1 MGGLPTMTAQGQT
14 NDDVLAREL
23 AAEQSHADRA
33 YARLDQLRAEAS
45 RQLAET
51 ERSRPSNHQAVFERD
66 VFAHAAATRRAEL
79 EHADEGLVFGRL
91 DHSDSTTLHIGRI
104 GVRTEQLDPLVVDWR
119 APAAAA
125 FYRATP
131 VEPLDVARRRTI
143 TSKGRQVVGVNDE
156 LLDAE
161 AADALHGDSV
171 IGEGS
176 FLTALARERGAHMR
190 DIAATIAREQDEI
203 IRAKDQGAV
212 LVTGGPGTGK
222 TAVALHRVAYLMYAH
237 RDRYAQRGV
246 LVVGPSGVFIRYIS
260 QVLPTL
266 GETSA
271 TLASLGDLVPG
282 SAATLSDPPEVAV
295 AKGSAAMV
303 QVLRAA
309 VQRMSRR
316 RPPGDLRLTHRSH
329 HIVIPARAVEGRLR
343 QLHGSSRPHNSMRR
357 AAANAIADLVWST
370 WSRTAGASDWRPDT
384 KAALRE
390 ELAYTLAEDR
400 GFRSLLDAV
409 WPILT
414 PREVLD
420 ALRTGQV
427 ELNAVARG
435 LLSAEQLTALRD
447 AWAGLRMLPGDDDE
461 DEEASLVSPPLTA
474 ADVALLDELRELL
487 GELPS
492 GDPYG
497 APEEEIEEDD
507 DDIAEVT
514 TFADRTSRRG
524 PRGFDEAHR
533 GYAHVVVDEAQ
544 DVSPMQWRM
553 LARRGRGATW
563 TVVGDWAQSS
573 WADVS
578 EVRTALESAVGRRGI
593 ASFELTTNYRT
604 TGSVAELAGRI
615 LRRVDPSLKAPT
627 AVRDRGDE
635 VEVVASCHDLASSAR
650 SAARALLAGMP
661 GSVGVIAP
669 HTLAAD
675 AREWLAD
682 LDDRLVVVNPWE
694 AKGLEYDGA
703 LVLAPEALVAES
715 AAGMRALYV
724 ATTRATRRLV
734 LVSRLADPLAE
745 LVG

>member
-1 MGGLPTMTAQGQT
+1 MTAQGQT
-14 NDDVLAREL
+14 ADDVLAREL

-33 YARLDQLRAEAS
+33 YARLDQLRAEAG

-79 EHADEGLVFGRL
+79 EQADEGLVFGRL
-91 DHSDSTTLHIGRI
+91 DHSDGTTLHIGRI

-143 TSKGRQVVGVNDE
+143 SSKGREVVGVNDE
-156 LLDAE
+156 LLDADATE
-161 AADALHGDSV
+161 ALHGQSV

-203 IRAKDQGAV
+203 IRAKDHGAV

-282 SAATLSDPPEVAV
+282 STATMSDPPEVAV

-303 QVLRAA
+303 PVLRAT

-316 RPPGDLRLTHRSH
+316 RPPADLRLTHRSH
-329 HIVIPARAVEGRLR
+329 HIVLPARAVDGRLR

-357 AAANAIADLVWST
+357 AAASAIADLVWST

-384 KAALRE
+384 KAAIRE
-390 ELAYTLAEDR
+390 ELAYALAEDR
-400 GFRSLLDAV
+400 GFRSMLDAV

-427 ELNAVARG
+427 DLGSVARG

-447 AWAGLRMLPGDDDE
+447 AWSGLRMLPSDDE
-461 DEEASLVSPPLTA
+461 DEDERPVSPALTA

-487 GELPS
+487 GELPG

-497 APEEEIEEDD
+497 APEEDVDEED

-514 TFADRTSRRG
+514 TFADRTSRRA

-578 EVRTALESAVGRRGI
+578 EVRGALESAVGRRGLT
-593 ASFELTTNYRT
+593 SFELTTNYRT

-615 LRRVDPSLKAPT
+615 LRRVDPALQAPT

-635 VEVVASCHDLASSAR
+635 VEVLGSCADLAVGAQA
-650 SAARALLAGMP
+650 AARDLLESVP

-734 LVSRLADPLAE
+734 LVSRLADPIAE

>member
-1 MGGLPTMTAQGQT
+1 MTAQGQT
-14 NDDVLAREL
+14 ADDVLAREL
-23 AAEQSHADRA
+23 AAEQAHADQA
-33 YARLDQLRAEAS
+33 YARLDQLRAAAA
-45 RQLAET
+45 RQLSET

-79 EHADEGLVFGRL
+79 DHADEGLIFGRL
-91 DHSDSTTLHIGRI
+91 DHSDGTTLHIGRI
-104 GVRTEQLDPLVVDWR
+104 GVRTEALDPLVVDWR

-143 TSKGRQVVGVNDE
+143 NSKGRQVVGVNDE
-156 LLDAE
+156 ILDAD
-161 AADALHGDSV
+161 AAEGLASESV
-171 IGEGS
+171 VGEGS
-176 FLTALARERGAHMR
+176 FLTALARERGPHMR

-203 IRAKDQGAV
+203 IRAKDEGAV

-237 RDRYAQRGV
+237 RERYAQRGV

-282 SAATLSDPPEVAV
+282 SPSTLSDPPEVAV

-303 QVLRAA
+303 TVLRAA
-309 VQRMSRR
+309 VQRLARR
-316 RPPGDLRLTHRSH
+316 RPPADLRLTHRGHEVVVS
-329 HIVIPARAVEGRLR
+329 AGAVEGRLR
-343 QLHGSSRPHNSMRR
+343 QLHSSNRGHNAMRR
-357 AAANAIADLVWST
+357 AAAAAIGELAWST
-370 WSRTAGASDWRPDT
+370 WSRVAGAGDWRADT
-384 KAALRE
+384 RAALRD
-390 ELAYTLAEDR
+390 ELAYTLAEDH
-400 GFRSLLDAV
+400 GFRALLDAV

-414 PREVLD
+414 PRAVLD

-427 ELNAVARG
+427 DLARVARG
-435 LLSAEQLTALRD
+435 ALDETQLTALRD
-447 AWAGLRMLPGDDDE
+447 AWSGLSLEEAEDDD
-461 DEEASLVSPPLTA
+461 APLSPPLTA
-474 ADVALLDELRELL
+474 ADVALLDELAELL
-487 GELPS
+487 GELPG
-492 GDPYG
+492 GDLYG
-497 APEEEIEEDD
+497 APDEEVEEEAEH
-507 DDIAEVT
+507 IAEVT

-578 EVRTALESAVGRRGI
+578 EVRSALESAVGRRGM
-593 ASFELTTNYRT
+593 ATFELTTNYRT

-615 LRRVDPSLKAPT
+615 LRRVNPELHPPT

-635 VEVVASCHDLASSAR
+635 VVVIAGASDLAATAR
-650 SAARALLAGMP
+650 EAVRELLDAMP
-661 GSVGVIAP
+661 GSIGVIAP
-669 HTLAAD
+669 HTLVGD
-675 AREWLAD
+675 ARRWLAD
-682 LDDRLVVVNPWE
+682 VDSRLVVVDPWE

-734 LVSRLADPLAE
+734 LVSRLADPISE